1 MMQISTYNS
10 KKIAILNTIAIMLV
24 LLLHS
29 YYMEAVNYPL
39 AQGIQLFTGTTG
51 LSGVAVPLFYFM
63 SGLLFFKS
71 VESVRGC
78 FSGIKKRI
86 HTLLI
91 PYIIW
96 NVIFV
101 GWYVV
106 LHFTPGVSQFVN
118 SDMLSHFN
126 LSKPFSSLEYL
137 LIEPAGFHLWFLR
150 DLMVYVALTPLLFF
164 LVKRYP
170 WLTLILLFCLSGV
183 IARCGITYF
192 AFGAVI
198 AMHYNIETF
207 DSWISKPI
215 LAICGTL
222 FFFNAVMTDVEVCQ
236 CVVGNHYWQQIVNF
250 SGIFAIWGLY
260 DIVFTMIGHSRLTNL
275 MLKMSAYSFFIYLFH
290 EPVFNIIKKMG
301 LKIFGISNSSLII
314 LYFVNPLI
322 MAVLAVSVAWALKKY
337 LPKIYSILVGGR

>member
-1 MMQISTYNS
+1 MMPISTYNR

-71 VESVRGC
+71 VESVRGV

-118 SDMLSHFN
+118 SDMLSHFH

-192 AFGAVI
+192 VFGSII
-198 AMHYNIETF
+198 AMHYNIEKF
-207 DSWISKPI
+207 DHWVSKPV
-215 LAICGTL
+215 LAICGML
-222 FFFNAVMTDVEVCQ
+222 FFLNAVMTDIVSCQWVVE
-236 CVVGNHYWQQIVNF
+236 NSYWQQIVNF

-260 DIVFTMIGHSRLTNL
+260 NIAFTKIEHSRVTDL
-275 MLKMSAYSFFIYLFH
+275 MLKVSKYSFFIYLFH
-290 EPVFNIIKKMG
+290 EPVFNIIKKLG
-301 LKIFGISNSSLII
+301 LKFSGISNFSLIV
-314 LYFVNPLI
+314 LYFVNPLL
-322 MAVLAVSVAWALKKY
+322 MAVLAVSVAWMLKKY
-337 LPKIYSILVGGR
+337 LPKIYSTLVGGR